1 MDTFEWKPGFSL
13 VKYGSVYTLNCNQ
26 EFAQRFS
33 NVMRD
38 CGDPAMA
45 HLAEDLKYCM
55 ESVGDIV
62 DPDSDNNEFMLSR
75 YAHVYLLT
83 CKKEFMQQ
91 LNATVQNFLLTNRV
105 SPALFSFSQQLD
117 GFLLNKYNPKTNA
130 VNY

>member
-45 HLAEDLKYCM
+45 RLAEDLKYCM
-55 ESVGDIV
+55 DSVGDIV
-62 DPDSDNNEFMLSR
+62 DPDSNNNEFMLSK
-75 YAHVYLLT
+75 YSHVYLLT

-91 LNATVQNFLLTNRV
+91 LNAAVQNFLLTNRV
-105 SPALFSFSQQLD
+105 SPAVFSFSQQLD
-117 GFLLNKYNPKTNA
+117 GFLLNKYNPKNA
-130 VNY
+130 DNY